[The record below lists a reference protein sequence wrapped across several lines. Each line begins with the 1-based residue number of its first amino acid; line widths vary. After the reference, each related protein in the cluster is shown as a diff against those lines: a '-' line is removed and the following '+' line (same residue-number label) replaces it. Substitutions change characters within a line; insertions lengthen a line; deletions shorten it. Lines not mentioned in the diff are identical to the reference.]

1 MRPFVFHRFHEI
13 IPGMLRRGKMRAEI
27 RNVGWEIRFMY
38 CNLDLRQQNY
48 TKWKW
53 D

>member
-13 IPGMLRRGKMRAEI
+13 IPGKLRRGKMRAEI
-27 RNVGWEIRFMY
+27 RNVGWEIKFMY
-38 CNLDLRQQNY
+38 CNLDLRQQNN